1 LSFRPGNS
9 SKTKISLTYPK
20 PPEILRELNQEP
32 IGGGTRSS
40 RTNYNPRIS
49 KNSEQ
54 YFKKKPKPIK
64 MAYFSSHRG
73 KTLYFTG
80 THMYLP
86 GNTNKISQVKN
97 YSAFFEFIEV

>member
-9 SKTKISLTYPK
+9 SKTKISLTCPK

-49 KNSEQ
+49 ENSEQ
-54 YFKKKPKPIK
+54 YFKKKNQSPSRWPI
-64 MAYFSSHRG
+64 S
-73 KTLYFTG
+73 
-80 THMYLP
+80 LP
-86 GNTNKISQVKN
+86 IEVKHSISQGHTCIYQETPTKSVK
-97 YSAFFEFIEV
+97 